1 MNMTTGRRGIV
12 WKTPDITADG
22 LKMFACITMLIQTVG
37 IAIIEKGLIHL
48 DQYTQES
55 LNQAMSQDSRLM
67 TLAGVG
73 SIMQLIGGMAIPV
86 FAFLLVEGF
95 RNTSDYKKY
104 LIMMAVTALV
114 SEIPYDLA
122 ICGKVWDFSSQN
134 SMITM
139 CICLI
144 MLKCLDLFKETS
156 GLTGGMLKVLIL
168 IAAIVWVSIFRAEY
182 GLCIVL
188 LVFVFYVFETRNVLK
203 TVLGCIISLMY
214 VTGPIAFY
222 GIWCCD
228 FSSRSEYP
236 LCLPYYPLNIYEP
249 FFSSRSD
256 SEIPCLRP
264 PVKGSSSRYQETKD
278 LLLPVQSHAS

>member
-1 MNMTTGRRGIV
+1 MNMSTGRRGIV

-67 TLAGVG
+67 TLAGIG

-104 LIMMAVTALV
+104 LITMAVTALV

-122 ICGKVWDFSSQN
+122 ICGKIWDFSSQN
-134 SMITM
+134 AMITM
-139 CICLI
+139 CICLV
-144 MLKCLDLFKETS
+144 MLKCLDLFKETA
-156 GLTGGMLKVLIL
+156 GFTGGMLKVLIL
-168 IAAIVWVSIFRAEY
+168 IASIVWVSIFRAEY
-182 GLCIVL
+182 GLCMVL

-203 TVLGCIISLMY
+203 TVLGCMISLMY

-222 GIWCCD
+222 GIWCYNGERKD
-228 FSSRSEYP
+228 RINKYAYYAFYP
-236 LCLPYYPLNIYEP
+236 
-249 FFSSRSD
+249 
-256 SEIPCLRP
+256 
-264 PVKGSSSRYQETKD
+264 VH
-278 LLLPVQSHAS
+278 LLVLGVIAKYVL

>member
-22 LKMFACITMLIQTVG
+22 LKMFACIVMLIQTVG
-37 IAIIEKGLIHL
+37 IAVIEKGLIHL

-67 TLAGVG
+67 TLAGIG

-104 LIMMAVTALV
+104 LLTMIITALV

-122 ICGKVWDFSSQN
+122 ICGKVWDLSSQN
-134 SMITM
+134 AMITM

-144 MLKCLDLFKETS
+144 MLKCMELFSNSS
-156 GLTGGMLKVLIL
+156 GFAGSMVRILIM

-182 GLCIVL
+182 GLCMVL
-188 LVFVFYVFETRNVLK
+188 LVTVFYVFDTKNVLK

-222 GIWCCD
+222 GIWCYNGERKD
-228 FSSRSEYP
+228 RINKYVYYAFYP
-236 LCLPYYPLNIYEP
+236 LH
-249 FFSSRSD
+249 
-256 SEIPCLRP
+256 
-264 PVKGSSSRYQETKD
+264 
-278 LLLPVQSHAS
+278 LLMLGVIAKFVL

>member
-12 WKTPDITADG
+12 WKTTDITADG
-22 LKMFACITMLIQTVG
+22 LKMFACIVMLIQTVG
-37 IAIIEKGLIHL
+37 IAVIEKGLIHL

-67 TLAGVG
+67 TLAGIG

-104 LIMMAVTALV
+104 LLTMIITALV

-122 ICGKVWDFSSQN
+122 ICGKVWDLSSQN
-134 SMITM
+134 AMITM

-144 MLKCLDLFKETS
+144 LLKCMELFSNSS
-156 GLTGGMLKVLIL
+156 GFAGSMVRILIM

-182 GLCIVL
+182 GLCMVL
-188 LVFVFYVFETRNVLK
+188 LVTVFYVFDTKNVLK

-222 GIWCCD
+222 GIWCYNGERKD
-228 FSSRSEYP
+228 RINKYVYYAFYP
-236 LCLPYYPLNIYEP
+236 LH
-249 FFSSRSD
+249 
-256 SEIPCLRP
+256 
-264 PVKGSSSRYQETKD
+264 
-278 LLLPVQSHAS
+278 LLVLGVIAKFVL

>member
-22 LKMFACITMLIQTVG
+22 LKMFACIIMLIQTVG
-37 IAIIEKGLIHL
+37 IAVIEKGLIHL

-67 TLAGVG
+67 TLAGIG

-104 LIMMAVTALV
+104 LLTMIITALV

-122 ICGKVWDFSSQN
+122 ICGKVWDLSSQN
-134 SMITM
+134 AMITM

-144 MLKCLDLFKETS
+144 MLKCMELFSNSS
-156 GLTGGMLKVLIL
+156 GFAGSMVRILIM

-182 GLCIVL
+182 GLCMVL
-188 LVFVFYVFETRNVLK
+188 LVTVFYVFDTKNVLK

-222 GIWCCD
+222 GIWCYNGERKD
-228 FSSRSEYP
+228 RINKYVYYAFYP
-236 LCLPYYPLNIYEP
+236 LH
-249 FFSSRSD
+249 
-256 SEIPCLRP
+256 
-264 PVKGSSSRYQETKD
+264 
-278 LLLPVQSHAS
+278 LLVLGVIAKFVL

>member
-22 LKMFACITMLIQTVG
+22 LKMFACIVMLIQTVG
-37 IAIIEKGLIHL
+37 IAVIEKGLIHL

-67 TLAGVG
+67 TLAGIG

-86 FAFLLVEGF
+86 FAFLLVGGF

-104 LIMMAVTALV
+104 LLTMIITALV

-122 ICGKVWDFSSQN
+122 ICGKVWDLSSQN
-134 SMITM
+134 AMITM

-144 MLKCLDLFKETS
+144 MLKCMELFSNSS
-156 GLTGGMLKVLIL
+156 GFAGSMVRILIM

-182 GLCIVL
+182 GLCMVL
-188 LVFVFYVFETRNVLK
+188 LVTVFYVFDTKNVLK

-222 GIWCCD
+222 GIWCYNGERKD
-228 FSSRSEYP
+228 RINKYVYYAFYP
-236 LCLPYYPLNIYEP
+236 LH
-249 FFSSRSD
+249 
-256 SEIPCLRP
+256 
-264 PVKGSSSRYQETKD
+264 
-278 LLLPVQSHAS
+278 LLVLGVIAKFVL

>member
-22 LKMFACITMLIQTVG
+22 LKMFACIAMLIQTIGV
-37 IAIIEKGLIHL
+37 AVIEKGLIHL
-48 DQYTQES
+48 DQYTQDS
-55 LNQAMSQDSRLM
+55 LNQAMAQDSRLM
-67 TLAGVG
+67 TLAGIG

-104 LIMMAVTALV
+104 LLTMIITALV

-122 ICGKVWDFSSQN
+122 ICGKVWDLSSQN
-134 SMITM
+134 AMITM

-144 MLKCLDLFKETS
+144 LLKCMELFSNSS
-156 GLTGGMLKVLIL
+156 GFAGSMVRILIM

-182 GLCIVL
+182 GLCMVL
-188 LVFVFYVFETRNVLK
+188 LVTVFYVFDTKNVLK

-222 GIWCCD
+222 GIWCYNGERKD
-228 FSSRSEYP
+228 RINKYVYYAFYP
-236 LCLPYYPLNIYEP
+236 LH
-249 FFSSRSD
+249 
-256 SEIPCLRP
+256 
-264 PVKGSSSRYQETKD
+264 
-278 LLLPVQSHAS
+278 LLVLGVIAKFVL

>member
-22 LKMFACITMLIQTVG
+22 LKMFACIVMLIQTVG
-37 IAIIEKGLIHL
+37 IAVIEKGLIHL

-55 LNQAMSQDSRLM
+55 LNQAMSHDSRLM
-67 TLAGVG
+67 TLAGIG

-104 LIMMAVTALV
+104 LLTMIITALV

-122 ICGKVWDFSSQN
+122 ICGKVWDLSSQN
-134 SMITM
+134 AMITM

-144 MLKCLDLFKETS
+144 MLKCMELFSNSS
-156 GLTGGMLKVLIL
+156 GFAGSMVRILIM

-182 GLCIVL
+182 GLCMVL
-188 LVFVFYVFETRNVLK
+188 LVTVFYVFDTKNVLK
-203 TVLGCIISLMY
+203 IVLGCIISLMY

-222 GIWCCD
+222 GIWCYNGERKD
-228 FSSRSEYP
+228 RINKYVYYAFYP
-236 LCLPYYPLNIYEP
+236 LH
-249 FFSSRSD
+249 
-256 SEIPCLRP
+256 
-264 PVKGSSSRYQETKD
+264 
-278 LLLPVQSHAS
+278 LLVLGVIAKFVL

>member
-22 LKMFACITMLIQTVG
+22 LKMFACIVMLIQTVG
-37 IAIIEKGLIHL
+37 IAVIEKGLIHL

-67 TLAGVG
+67 TLAGIG
-73 SIMQLIGGMAIPV
+73 SIIQLIGGMAIPV

-104 LIMMAVTALV
+104 LLTMIITALV

-122 ICGKVWDFSSQN
+122 ICGKVWDLSSQN
-134 SMITM
+134 AMITM

-144 MLKCLDLFKETS
+144 LLKCMELFSNSS
-156 GLTGGMLKVLIL
+156 GFAGSMVRILIM

-182 GLCIVL
+182 GLCMVL
-188 LVFVFYVFETRNVLK
+188 LVTVFYVFDTKNVLK

-222 GIWCCD
+222 GIWCYNGERKD
-228 FSSRSEYP
+228 RINKYVYYAFYP
-236 LCLPYYPLNIYEP
+236 LH
-249 FFSSRSD
+249 
-256 SEIPCLRP
+256 
-264 PVKGSSSRYQETKD
+264 
-278 LLLPVQSHAS
+278 LLVLGVIAKFVL

>member
-1 MNMTTGRRGIV
+1 
-12 WKTPDITADG
+12 
-22 LKMFACITMLIQTVG
+22 MLIQTVG

-134 SMITM
+134 AMITM

-222 GIWCCD
+222 GIWCYTGERKD
-228 FSSRSEYP
+228 HINKYVYYAFYP
-236 LCLPYYPLNIYEP
+236 LH
-249 FFSSRSD
+249 
-256 SEIPCLRP
+256 
-264 PVKGSSSRYQETKD
+264 
-278 LLLPVQSHAS
+278 LLVLGVIANYIL

>member
-22 LKMFACITMLIQTVG
+22 LKMFACIVMLIQTVG
-37 IAIIEKGLIHL
+37 IAVIEKGLIHL

-67 TLAGVG
+67 TLAGIG

-104 LIMMAVTALV
+104 LLTMIITALV

-122 ICGKVWDFSSQN
+122 ICGKVWDLSSQN
-134 SMITM
+134 AMITM

-144 MLKCLDLFKETS
+144 MLKCMELFSNSS
-156 GLTGGMLKVLIL
+156 GFAGSMVRILIM
-168 IAAIVWVSIFRAEY
+168 IAAIVWVSIFCAEY
-182 GLCIVL
+182 GLCMVL
-188 LVFVFYVFETRNVLK
+188 LVTVFYVFDTKNVLK

-222 GIWCCD
+222 GIWCYNGERKD
-228 FSSRSEYP
+228 RINKYVYYAFYP
-236 LCLPYYPLNIYEP
+236 LH
-249 FFSSRSD
+249 
-256 SEIPCLRP
+256 
-264 PVKGSSSRYQETKD
+264 
-278 LLLPVQSHAS
+278 LLMLGVIAKFVL

>member
-1 MNMTTGRRGIV
+1 MNMTTGRRGVV

-22 LKMFACITMLIQTVG
+22 LKMFACIVMLIQTVG
-37 IAIIEKGLIHL
+37 IAVIEKGLIHL

-67 TLAGVG
+67 TLAGIG

-104 LIMMAVTALV
+104 LITMIITALV

-122 ICGKVWDFSSQN
+122 IRGKVWDLSSQN
-134 SMITM
+134 AMITM

-144 MLKCLDLFKETS
+144 MLKCMELFSDTS
-156 GLTGGMLKVLIL
+156 GFMGGMVKILIM

-182 GLCIVL
+182 GLCMVL
-188 LVFVFYVFETRNVLK
+188 LVTVFYVFDTRNVLK

-222 GIWCCD
+222 GIWCYNGVRKD
-228 FSSRSEYP
+228 RINKYVYYAFYP
-236 LCLPYYPLNIYEP
+236 LH
-249 FFSSRSD
+249 
-256 SEIPCLRP
+256 
-264 PVKGSSSRYQETKD
+264 
-278 LLLPVQSHAS
+278 LLVLGVIAKFVL

>member
-22 LKMFACITMLIQTVG
+22 LKMFACIVMLIQTVG
-37 IAIIEKGLIHL
+37 IAVIEKGLIHL

-55 LNQAMSQDSRLM
+55 LNQAISQDSRLM
-67 TLAGVG
+67 TLAGIG

-104 LIMMAVTALV
+104 LLTMIITALV

-122 ICGKVWDFSSQN
+122 ICGKVWNLSSQN
-134 SMITM
+134 AMITM

-144 MLKCLDLFKETS
+144 MLKCMELFSNSS
-156 GLTGGMLKVLIL
+156 GFAGSMVRILIM

-182 GLCIVL
+182 GLCMVL
-188 LVFVFYVFETRNVLK
+188 LVTVFYVFDTKNVLK

-222 GIWCCD
+222 GIWCYNGERKD
-228 FSSRSEYP
+228 RINKYVYYAFYP
-236 LCLPYYPLNIYEP
+236 LH
-249 FFSSRSD
+249 
-256 SEIPCLRP
+256 
-264 PVKGSSSRYQETKD
+264 
-278 LLLPVQSHAS
+278 LLVLGVIAKFVL

>member
-22 LKMFACITMLIQTVG
+22 LKMFACIVMLIQTVG
-37 IAIIEKGLIHL
+37 IAVIEKGLIHL

-67 TLAGVG
+67 TLAGIG

-104 LIMMAVTALV
+104 LLTMIITALV

-122 ICGKVWDFSSQN
+122 ICGKVWDLSSQN
-134 SMITM
+134 AMITM

-144 MLKCLDLFKETS
+144 LLKCMELFSNSS
-156 GLTGGMLKVLIL
+156 GFAGSMVRILIM

-182 GLCIVL
+182 GLCMVL
-188 LVFVFYVFETRNVLK
+188 LVTVFYVFDTKNVLK

-222 GIWCCD
+222 GIWCYNGERKD
-228 FSSRSEYP
+228 RINKYVYYAFYP
-236 LCLPYYPLNIYEP
+236 LH
-249 FFSSRSD
+249 
-256 SEIPCLRP
+256 
-264 PVKGSSSRYQETKD
+264 
-278 LLLPVQSHAS
+278 LLVLGVIAKFVL

>member
-22 LKMFACITMLIQTVG
+22 LKMFPCIVMLIQTVG
-37 IAIIEKGLIHL
+37 IAVIEKGLIHL

-67 TLAGVG
+67 TLAGIG

-104 LIMMAVTALV
+104 LLTMIITALV

-122 ICGKVWDFSSQN
+122 ICGKVWDLSSQN
-134 SMITM
+134 AMITM

-144 MLKCLDLFKETS
+144 MLKCMELFSNSS
-156 GLTGGMLKVLIL
+156 GFAGSMVRILIM

-182 GLCIVL
+182 GLCMVL
-188 LVFVFYVFETRNVLK
+188 LVTVFYVFDTKNVLK

-222 GIWCCD
+222 GIWCYNGERKD
-228 FSSRSEYP
+228 RINKYVYYAFYP
-236 LCLPYYPLNIYEP
+236 LH
-249 FFSSRSD
+249 
-256 SEIPCLRP
+256 
-264 PVKGSSSRYQETKD
+264 
-278 LLLPVQSHAS
+278 LLVLGVIAKFVL